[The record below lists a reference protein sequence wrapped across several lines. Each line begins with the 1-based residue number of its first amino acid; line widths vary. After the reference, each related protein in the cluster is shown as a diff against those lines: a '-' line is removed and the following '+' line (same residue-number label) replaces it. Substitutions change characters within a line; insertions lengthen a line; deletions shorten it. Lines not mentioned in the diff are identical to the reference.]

1 MTMHK
6 APITTH
12 ILDLCRGQPAAG
24 VTVELHCGGELIATA
39 ETDSDGR
46 ILQWNKA
53 FELVARRWTLIFQ
66 LQPWFEHQG
75 SECFFPKATVEFNIS
90 DGTRHY
96 HIPLLLN
103 QYGYTTYRGS

>member
-1 MTMHK
+1 MQK

-12 ILDLCRGQPAAG
+12 ILDLHRGQPAAG
-24 VTVELHCGGELIATA
+24 VTVELFCAGEPIASG

-46 ILQWNKA
+46 IHQWDND
-53 FELVARRWTLIFQ
+53 FDMVPQHWSLVFH
-66 LQPWFEHQG
+66 LQPWFRQQQ
-75 SECFFPKATVEFNIS
+75 SECFFPRATLEFNIS
-90 DGTRHY
+90 DGSRHY

>member
-1 MTMHK
+1 MQK

-12 ILDLCRGQPAAG
+12 ILDLHRGQPAAG
-24 VTVELHCGGELIATA
+24 VSVELYCAGEPVAVA

-46 ILQWNKA
+46 IQQWDKH
-53 FELVARRWTLIFQ
+53 FELAPAHWTLVFQ
-66 LQPWFEHQG
+66 LQPWFKEQK
-75 SECFFPKATVEFNIS
+75 SEGFFPRATLEFSIS
-90 DGTRHY
+90 DCARHY